1 MLSMP
6 FDYHLLCFKF
16 SQFDMVT
23 EVFHTYKLYTSEI
36 VREYDQEIP
45 QSQIADNPMAS
56 RGTAAQPSRDTK
68 KTNQAKQPALS
79 TASRRLH
86 Y

>member
-16 SQFDMVT
+16 SQFDMFT
-23 EVFHTYKLYTSEI
+23 EVFHFKLYTSEI

-45 QSQIADNPMAS
+45 QSQIVDNPMAS

-68 KTNQAKQPALS
+68 KTNQAKQFALS
-79 TASRRLH
+79 TASR
-86 Y
+86 